1 MSEQNK
7 NTNISNVGSN
17 MNGKQIH
24 VPPLAPTQ
32 QKTTQLIAKQHQPA
46 NKSEAA
52 QPTTSAQQP
61 SQQQSNPPPLQAT
74 LDPNKMIPIQI
85 TLPKQHNETQDR
97 VLTIKVPARAIQ
109 ENLLREVITDEI
121 VKSIMPLQP
130 NVASTVLQQHV
141 TSMLENMFS
150 KSEYLR

>member
-7 NTNISNVGSN
+7 NTNISNAGSN

-24 VPPLAPTQ
+24 VPPLAPTL
-32 QKTTQLIAKQHQPA
+32 QKTTQLIAKQHQPV
-46 NKSEAA
+46 KSEAV

-150 KSEYLR
+150 KSE

>member
-1 MSEQNK
+1 
-7 NTNISNVGSN
+7 

-24 VPPLAPTQ
+24 VPPLAPTL
-32 QKTTQLIAKQHQPA
+32 QKTTQLTAKQHQSV
-46 NKSEAA
+46 NKSESA

-61 SQQQSNPPPLQAT
+61 PQQQSNPPPLQAT

-85 TLPKQHNETQDR
+85 TLPKQQNETQDR

-141 TSMLENMFS
+141 NILVQSIDILIQ
-150 KSEYLR
+150 